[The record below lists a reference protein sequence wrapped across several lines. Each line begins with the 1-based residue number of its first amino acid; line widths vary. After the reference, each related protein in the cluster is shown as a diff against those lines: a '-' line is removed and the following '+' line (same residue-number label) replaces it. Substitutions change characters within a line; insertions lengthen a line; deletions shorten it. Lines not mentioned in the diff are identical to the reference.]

1 MVAMTAWI
9 QAWHFIILESD
20 KPKPMLFRLDA
31 QNTQVKLPKRLQD
44 SLQLETSSKK
54 QEWQE

>member
-1 MVAMTAWI
+1 
-9 QAWHFIILESD
+9 
-20 KPKPMLFRLDA
+20 MLFRLDA

-54 QEWQE
+54 QE